1 MVTAR
6 EIERDEIERQK
17 IWHTLGP
24 GILLQ
29 EIYYKEIIMARC
41 KIKTDT
47 EKKREKI
54 WHTLISRNFTSRN
67 LL

>member
-1 MVTAR
+1 
-6 EIERDEIERQK
+6 
-17 IWHTLGP
+17 
-24 GILLQ
+24 
-29 EIYYKEIIMARC
+29 MARC